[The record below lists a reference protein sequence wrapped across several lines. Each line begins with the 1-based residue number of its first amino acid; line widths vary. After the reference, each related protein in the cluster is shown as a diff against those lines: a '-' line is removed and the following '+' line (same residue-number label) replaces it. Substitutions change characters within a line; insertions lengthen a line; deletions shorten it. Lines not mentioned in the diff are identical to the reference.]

1 MRMSAHKKFVLELR
15 APVERYETRSAAGCK
30 PGTARE
36 DDLGQMLEK
45 KIRRAFWPG
54 GRGLKKE
61 RRGCGAMQDR
71 STMTLGGYLYS
82 VFWKFVVGYVWYRS
96 LLFRPLAGLERKAS
110 LHILLWLTAAAV
122 LAYANTF
129 RTRILLILVLAAVL
143 AAGLTAVMFWG
154 RRLSRRRFRAR
165 VSRWKYLMVCTAVS
179 ASVCLIGSVGWHAFL
194 EGELFP
200 AAVKAQASAVDEAQ
214 AQTIASNISE
224 VLKLQPEVW
233 QDLTTAQRIDTMQ
246 TICNIEVYYLGL
258 PCAVTVSGAN
268 LPENTLGSYDDSSRA
283 ISISIEHLENDPVE
297 EVLDT
302 LLHEIYHCYEHRLA
316 EVYTSA
322 DPELQRLRLFRDAA
336 DYVNEVAQP
345 VDPEEDYSAYA
356 AQAMETDSRAYA
368 AAGVQEYYDRIA
380 AYMAQN

>member
-1 MRMSAHKKFVLELR
+1 
-15 APVERYETRSAAGCK
+15 
-30 PGTARE
+30 
-36 DDLGQMLEK
+36 
-45 KIRRAFWPG
+45 
-54 GRGLKKE
+54 
-61 RRGCGAMQDR
+61 
-71 STMTLGGYLYS
+71 MTLAEYLYS

-110 LHILLWLTAAAV
+110 LHILLWMTAAAV
-122 LAYANTF
+122 LALSLGFRRRKNGWISSACVFLPFGLYTVLAYAKTF
-129 RTRILLILVLAAVL
+129 RTRILLILVPTAVL
-143 AAGLTAVMFWG
+143 AMGLTAVMFWG
-154 RRLSRRRFRAR
+154 GRLSRRRFRAR

-233 QDLTTAQRIDTMQ
+233 QDLTTAQRINTMQ

-283 ISISIEHLENDPVE
+283 VSISIEHLENDPVE

-336 DYVNEVAQP
+336 DYC
-345 VDPEEDYSAYA
+345 
-356 AQAMETDSRAYA
+356 R
-368 AAGVQEYYDRIA
+368 
-380 AYMAQN
+380 

>member
-1 MRMSAHKKFVLELR
+1 MVN
-15 APVERYETRSAAGCK
+15 G
-30 PGTARE
+30 
-36 DDLGQMLEK
+36 
-45 KIRRAFWPG
+45 
-54 GRGLKKE
+54 
-61 RRGCGAMQDR
+61 GCGACAQPWLPPQKNGWI
-71 STMTLGGYLYS
+71 SSACVFLPFGLY
-82 VFWKFVVGYVWYRS
+82 
-96 LLFRPLAGLERKAS
+96 
-110 LHILLWLTAAAV
+110 TV
-122 LAYANTF
+122 LAYAKTF
-129 RTRILLILVLAAVL
+129 RTRILLILVPTAVL
-143 AAGLTAVMFWG
+143 AMGLTAVMFWG
-154 RRLSRRRFRAR
+154 RRLSRRHFQAR

-345 VDPEEDYSAYA
+345 VDRKKTTAPMPHRPWKRTA
-356 AQAMETDSRAYA
+356 ALMPLPVCRNTTIALRPIWHRTDVTTANA
-368 AAGVQEYYDRIA
+368 E
-380 AYMAQN
+380 QNC

>member
-1 MRMSAHKKFVLELR
+1 
-15 APVERYETRSAAGCK
+15 
-30 PGTARE
+30 
-36 DDLGQMLEK
+36 
-45 KIRRAFWPG
+45 
-54 GRGLKKE
+54 
-61 RRGCGAMQDR
+61 
-71 STMTLGGYLYS
+71 MTLAEYLYS

-110 LHILLWLTAAAV
+110 LHILLWMTAAAV
-122 LAYANTF
+122 LALSLGFRRRKNGWISSACVFRPFGLYTVLAYAKTF
-129 RTRILLILVLAAVL
+129 RTRILLILVPTAVL
-143 AAGLTAVMFWG
+143 AMGLTAVMFWG
-154 RRLSRRRFRAR
+154 GWLSRRRFRAR

-233 QDLTTAQRIDTMQ
+233 QDLTTAQRINTMQ

-283 ISISIEHLENDPVE
+283 VSISIEHLENDPVE

-336 DYVNEVAQP
+336 DYAGEVAQP

-368 AAGVQEYYDRIA
+368 AAGVQEYYHRIA
-380 AYMAQN
+380 VYMAQN

>member
-1 MRMSAHKKFVLELR
+1 
-15 APVERYETRSAAGCK
+15 
-30 PGTARE
+30 
-36 DDLGQMLEK
+36 
-45 KIRRAFWPG
+45 
-54 GRGLKKE
+54 
-61 RRGCGAMQDR
+61 MQDR
-71 STMTLGGYLYS
+71 STMTLAEYLYS
-82 VFWKFVVGYVWYRS
+82 VFWKFVVGYIWYRS

-122 LAYANTF
+122 LALSLGFRRRKNGWISSACVFLPFGLYTVLAYAKTF
-129 RTRILLILVLAAVL
+129 RTRILLILVLTAVL
-143 AAGLTAVMFWG
+143 AMGLTAVMFWG
-154 RRLSRRRFRAR
+154 RRLSHRRFRAR

-200 AAVKAQASAVDEAQ
+200 AAVKAQASAVGEAQ
-214 AQTIASNISE
+214 AQTIASNIS
-224 VLKLQPEVW
+224 
-233 QDLTTAQRIDTMQ
+233 
-246 TICNIEVYYLGL
+246 EVYYLGL

-336 DYVNEVAQP
+336 DYAGEVAQP
-345 VDPEEDYSAYA
+345 VDPEEDYNAYA
-356 AQAMETDSRAYA
+356 AQALETDSRAYA